1 MTVDFSKI
9 DTIIE
14 KIDAIDER
22 ISLTIADKNN
32 QKRWLNTRELSG
44 YIGYSMDAINKM
56 VKENIFIDGVH
67 YHKPQKKL
75 LFDVEQV
82 NNWIIGIKDEKHLN
96 KVNEAVANVLKGIE

>member
-1 MTVDFSKI
+1 MTISLEYLELIPKLLNEI
-9 DTIIE
+9 
-14 KIDAIDER
+14 KALKLNQAIDV
-22 ISLTIADKNN
+22 S
-32 QKRWLNTRELSG
+32 KRWLNTRELSD

-82 NNWIIGIKDEKHLN
+82 NNWVVGIKDDKYKLC
-96 KVNEAVANVLKGIE
+96 VNSAVESILKGIE